1 MYFIIR
7 MALVPGGV
15 RLAVLSV
22 SRFKLE
28 NPVEHLTA
36 DADVGKK
43 WRTGMLSL
51 WGRDRKIKLA
61 YLNKMM
67 YIYKK

>member
-1 MYFIIR
+1 

-22 SRFKLE
+22 SRFKHE

-43 WRTGMLSL
+43 AENR
-51 WGRDRKIKLA
+51 GRKVR
-61 YLNKMM
+61 YLFGGVIEK
-67 YIYKK
+67 

>member
-1 MYFIIR
+1 M
-7 MALVPGGV
+7 VPGGV

-28 NPVEHLTA
+28 NPVELLTA

-43 WRTGMLSL
+43 WKTGMLSL